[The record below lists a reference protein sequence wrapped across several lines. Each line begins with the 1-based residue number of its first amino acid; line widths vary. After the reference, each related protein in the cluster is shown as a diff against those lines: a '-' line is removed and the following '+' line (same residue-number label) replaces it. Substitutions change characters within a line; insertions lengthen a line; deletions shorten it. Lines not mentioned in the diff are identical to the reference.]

1 MYTLFYLVYCICS
14 FFLLIPFVLCAAH
27 QRLLAGSAHLA
38 RLLTMSTLRREAAT
52 QLWHKHGSYRVPPP
66 LVPTAC
72 ESDMAKQRVL
82 AIEVCPCGAVHART
96 NNGYEILL
104 IANTT
109 PITRYVYI

>member
-52 QLWHKHGSYRVPPP
+52 QLWHKHGSYRVPPTGTNS
-66 LVPTAC
+66 VRVRHGQAARAGNRGV
-72 ESDMAKQRVL
+72 SVRDSARSNKQW
-82 AIEVCPCGAVHART
+82 I
-96 NNGYEILL
+96 
-104 IANTT
+104 
-109 PITRYVYI
+109 